1 MLQNAW
7 AERVEPEL
15 SSKVQM
21 NKTVEERNWRV
32 EIEIKMVT
40 NLTAGD

>member
-1 MLQNAW
+1 MVK
-7 AERVEPEL
+7 VEPEL
-15 SSKVQM
+15 SSMAKK
-21 NKTVEERNWRV
+21 NKRPSKKEWHD